1 MEKNYVYE
9 VSIIRAKMLVKS
21 VNFLMLTSPKM
32 GTEVSMWNSEWV
44 SGCLVCYVWQTSMW
58 HGREREICSYD
69 AC

>member
-32 GTEVSMWNSEWV
+32 GTEVSM
-44 SGCLVCYVWQTSMW
+44 
-58 HGREREICSYD
+58 
-69 AC
+69 